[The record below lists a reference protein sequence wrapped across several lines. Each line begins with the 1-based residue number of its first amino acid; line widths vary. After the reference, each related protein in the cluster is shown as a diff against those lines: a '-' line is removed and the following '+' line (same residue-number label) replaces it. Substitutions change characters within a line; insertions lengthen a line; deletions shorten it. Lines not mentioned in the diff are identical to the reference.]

1 MLVFGV
7 SIRWFVVEIGPM
19 WTELPGKIA
28 NKWSFSH
35 AMLYHG
41 VSFLYVKMYMHVSTY
56 INTPPHNSQTH
67 RYSILISNLHLFSL
81 KTKKVEVPSRVSVS
95 DVYSHNAN
103 SKRVKK
109 GLLLALYLPPKH
121 FI

>member
-7 SIRWFVVEIGPM
+7 SIRWFVVEIGQM
-19 WTELPGKIA
+19 WIELPGKIA

-35 AMLYHG
+35 VMLYHG
-41 VSFLYVKMYMHVSTY
+41 VSFLYMKMYMHVS
-56 INTPPHNSQTH
+56 INTPPHNLQTH
-67 RYSILISNLHLFSL
+67 RYAILISNLHLFSL
-81 KTKKVEVPSRVSVS
+81 QTKKVEVPSQVSVS

-109 GLLLALYLPPKH
+109 GLLLA
-121 FI
+121 